1 MIKCTGCRKE
11 KEMVNFTKGEK
22 VLKKCIDCRE
32 QAKEWKDN
40 NKKRISLYNKMSVDK
55 RNNEKETC
63 SMILAKK
70 PTEDVW
76 KEYKTQL
83 EAANLLKLRTSNIS
97 KVIKGH
103 LKTTGGY
110 EFKIENIT
118 APKTDIPSW
127 EQIKKDN
134 NFGDMV
140 KGQPSNHRVIHENID
155 DIIGKKCCSCKEWQP
170 LINYNFAKNHWDE
183 LRNDCKEC
191 ISSWRK
197 ANRKTIQ
204 AGNTRY
210 EKKRKSID
218 PIFKLAK
225 TLRSRL
231 GSALNRKNIEKGF
244 STMELT
250 GCELPFLKG
259 YIEAKFV
266 EGMTWENHGSWHL
279 DHVRPCCS
287 FDLTQEEEQ
296 KKCFHYTNLQPLFAK
311 ENLSKGGKYE
321 ASIEN

>member
-1 MIKCTGCRKE
+1 MKCTGCRKE

-32 QAKEWKDN
+32 QAKKWKDN
-40 NKKRISLYNKMSVDK
+40 NKERISLYNKMSVDK

-63 SMILAKK
+63 SMIFAKK
-70 PTEDVW
+70 PNEEVW
-76 KEYKTQL
+76 KKYKTQL

-118 APKTDIPSW
+118 ATKKDIPSW

-140 KGQPSNHRVIHENID
+140 KGQPSKHRVIHETID
-155 DIIGKKCCSCKEWQP
+155 DVIGKKCCSCKEWQP

-197 ANRKTIQ
+197 DNRKKLTQKQLI
-204 AGNTRY
+204 Y
-210 EKKRKSID
+210 EKKRKLID
-218 PIFKLAK
+218 PIFKLVG

-231 GSALNRKNIEKGF
+231 NSALNRRNIEKGF

-259 YIEAKFV
+259 YIEGKFV
-266 EGMTWENHGSWHL
+266 EGMTWENHGSWHI
-279 DHVRPCCS
+279 DHIKPCCS

-296 KKCFHYTNLQPLFAK
+296 KKCFHYTNLQPLWAV

>member
-11 KEMVNFTKGEK
+11 KEMVNFTKGEN

-32 QAKEWKDN
+32 QAKKWKDN
-40 NKKRISLYNKMSVDK
+40 NKERISLYNKMSVDK
-55 RNNEKETC
+55 MNNEKETC
-63 SMILAKK
+63 SMIFAKK
-70 PTEDVW
+70 PNEEVW

-134 NFGDMV
+134 DFGDMV
-140 KGQPSNHRVIHENID
+140 KGQPSNHRVIHEIID

-191 ISSWRK
+191 LSSWRK
-197 ANRKTIQ
+197 DNRKTIQ
-204 AGNTRY
+204 FGNTRY
-210 EKKRKSID
+210 EKKRKLID
-218 PIFKLAK
+218 PIFKLVK

-231 GSALNRKNIEKGF
+231 NSALNRRNIKKGF

-259 YIEAKFV
+259 YLEAKFV

-279 DHVRPCCS
+279 DHIKPCCS
-287 FDLTQEEEQ
+287 FDLTTEEEQ
-296 KKCFHYTNLQPLFAK
+296 KRCFHYTNLQPLWAGD
-311 ENLSKGGKYE
+311 NLSKGGKY
-321 ASIEN
+321 